1 MDRFQNILAK
11 LFGGIMPR
19 AKSKT
24 TKKSI
29 KKEIVVKEQEVGRLV
44 IDTLSVMTTGLKQSL
59 VEKGDFER
67 EDLKKIFAALESHEV
82 STRNKALDQV
92 SSLFKANECY

>member
-24 TKKSI
+24 TKKTVTT
-29 KKEIVVKEQEVGRLV
+29 KENVVKEQQVGRLV
-44 IDTLSVMTTGLKQSL
+44 IDTLSVMSSGLKQKL
-59 VEKGDFER
+59 VENGGFEK
-67 EDLKKIFAALESHEV
+67 EELQKIFAALESQETT
-82 STRNKALDQV
+82 TRKVIKA
-92 SSLFKANECY
+92 SGNPIANR